1 MRDHRKLQAFVVA
14 DALVKSVYEH
24 TKSFPADERY
34 GLTSQLR
41 RATVSIAAN
50 IVEGSARRS
59 HREYLNFLNI
69 ALGSASEARYLWSLA
84 LHFNYVT
91 DAAIT
96 TQFNECVASLSKL
109 ADAVSSFS
117 GPQARGPKPEA

>member
-14 DALVKSVYEH
+14 DRLVKSVYDH
-24 TKSFPADERY
+24 TKSFPSDERY

-69 ALGSASEARYLWSLA
+69 SLGSACEARYLWSLV
-84 LHFNYVT
+84 LHFEYATGDDVSKLF
-91 DAAIT
+91 D
-96 TQFNECVASLSKL
+96 ECVASLSKL
-109 ADAVSSFS
+109 TDAVASFS
-117 GPQARGPKPEA
+117 GPKPGA